1 MFWINLGLLLVE
13 GVIVVSICHLVVKKP
28 REKLVVFIIVAGLC
42 SIPLAIL
49 HHWIIKPAI
58 KTWFDQKEISK
69 RLAAVPSYKEV
80 NKTDIET
87 AHECF
92 YNRQYEKAAEYY
104 QKALRTASESKA
116 ELNYR
121 IGLSHYLAGNS
132 KEVREYWITAKKQN
146 PDIFKLRTFYIPS
159 ENMAPTL
166 IIGDYIIGDIEYYRH
181 RAPSRGDI
189 IFFINPQQKEK
200 IFVGRIIGM
209 PEEVIQIKREET
221 FINNSK
227 FSDEYANF
235 ESPKALEKTLPGTPP
250 PAYFAPVKVP
260 KESYFILGDNRNNSQ
275 DSRYFGC
282 VQKDL
287 ILGKALI
294 VYVSLAVKD
303 KKESSRPE
311 RTGKI
316 IE

>member
-1 MFWINLGLLLVE
+1 MIWINLGLLLVG
-13 GVIVVSICHLVVKKP
+13 GVIAISIGYLVVKNP
-28 REKLVVFIIVAGLC
+28 REKLVAFIIVVGLC
-42 SIPLAIL
+42 IISFSFLRF
-49 HHWIIKPAI
+49 WIIRPAI
-58 KTWFDQKEISK
+58 VTWFNQNEMRK
-69 RLAAVPSYKEV
+69 RLMEIPSYKEV
-80 NKTDIET
+80 NKQDIEA

-92 YNRQYEKAAEYY
+92 YNGQYEKAAEYY
-104 QKALRTASESKA
+104 QRALGSASESKA

-132 KEVREYWITAKKQN
+132 DEAGEYWITAKKQN

-189 IFFINPQQKEK
+189 IFYIKPQQKEK
-200 IFVGRIIGM
+200 VFVGRIIGM
-209 PEEVIQIKREET
+209 PEEVIQIKGKET

-235 ESPKALEKTLPGTPP
+235 ESPKTLEKTLPGTPP
-250 PAYFAPVKVP
+250 PAYLGPVKVP
-260 KESYFILGDNRNNSQ
+260 KESYFILGDNRNNSH
-275 DSRYFGC
+275 DSRYSGY
-282 VQKDL
+282 VHKDL

-294 VYVSLAVKD
+294 IYGSLAVKD

-311 RTGKI
+311 RIGKI